1 MELLKN
7 SKGKWCAV
15 FSVFLLMFMFTTPI
29 SSSTSE
35 GAACT
40 DLKEQHDLETSC

>member
-15 FSVFLLMFMFTTPI
+15 FGVFLLMFMFTTPI
-29 SSSTSE
+29 STTSE
-35 GAACT
+35 VAKGE
-40 DLKEQHDLETSC
+40 LKREHDPLYHG